1 MHTNPRKPPLGGA
14 SCASVRQCA
23 QPWGITYQRCKFDRK
38 RIASDCGCGSC
49 RSGLQGVPSAS
60 GGLQGLKALAV
71 TVPTNSSLMP
81 YQRNPWGFWR
91 PWYGYRRTVYTRPPE
106 TLAENVARQTLQAT
120 ANSPQS
126 GEAVGYIA
134 GQMAALRALQ
144 RSDMAIL
151 VPAYSDPRWYTPW
164 TQERFTQEFMKGVWR
179 VQDEL
184 KRRHA
189 ESYIG
194 NTLMRNTA
202 ATVWTLLN
210 R

>member
-14 SCASVRQCA
+14 SCANISQCA
-23 QPWGITYQRCKFDRK
+23 QPWGITYQRCKFDRR
-38 RIASDCGCGSC
+38 RIASDCACGSC
-49 RSGLQGVPSAS
+49 SAGLEAVDVGQGPT
-60 GGLQGLKALAV
+60 GLKGLSAH
-71 TVPTNSSLMP
+71 VPLMP

-91 PWYGYRRTVYTRPPE
+91 PWYGARRVVYTRPPE

-120 ANSPQS
+120 MNSPQS

-189 ESYIG
+189 SSYIG
-194 NTLMRNTA
+194 NSLMLSTA
-202 ATVWTLLN
+202 ATVWALLN